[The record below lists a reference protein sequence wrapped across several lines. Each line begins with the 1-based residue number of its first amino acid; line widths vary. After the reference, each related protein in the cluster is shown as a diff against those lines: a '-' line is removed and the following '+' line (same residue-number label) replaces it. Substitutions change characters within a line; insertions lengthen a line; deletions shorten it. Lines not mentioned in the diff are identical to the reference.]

1 MSSQML
7 PDIIQALKP
16 YLKEHSS
23 PGYDNHHI
31 ACGII
36 WDCAKKMSY
45 LDFYRAWHTQTSN
58 LSVESRRSP

>member
-1 MSSQML
+1 ML